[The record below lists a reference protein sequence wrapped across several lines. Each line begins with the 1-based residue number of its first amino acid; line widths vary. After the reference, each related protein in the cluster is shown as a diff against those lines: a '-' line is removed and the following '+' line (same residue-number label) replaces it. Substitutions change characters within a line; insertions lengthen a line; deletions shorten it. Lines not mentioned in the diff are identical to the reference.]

1 MAGKLKIL
9 VVDHEQD
16 ILVRNQGRAGE
27 EAAMPYSELPES
39 DTALEIFQRET
50 PQICILDVHM
60 PDSRLDGLG
69 ILKEIRKTD
78 NINLLYNAFP
88 VDDQALIDEAEA
100 NQANRHV
107 MKPLSLPELET
118 YRRSGGQGKW
128 LIPSPRPKPRPMPKS
143 CLRR

>member
-9 VVDHEQD
+9 VVDDEQD
-16 ILVRNQGRAGE
+16 ILVGIKAVLEKKGY
-27 EAAMPYSELPES
+27 AVFGAPES

-78 NINLLYNAFP
+78 NKTYCI
-88 VDDQALIDEAEA
+88 
-100 NQANRHV
+100 
-107 MKPLSLPELET
+107 MLSP
-118 YRRSGGQGKW
+118 GG
-128 LIPSPRPKPRPMPKS
+128 
-143 CLRR
+143 